1 MHCVKALKA
10 QGPLI
15 TFLINH
21 ITCRRGLSDPP
32 PLSLSHRSA
41 LLVSLYTLISRL
53 KPYLLLDFIAG
64 GLGAW
69 CSRRLATTHRH
80 TDKIHTC
87 IPAPVSTTDKQ
98 DSQNSPPPNTAP
110 RIGRALNITLTAT
123 PTIAVLYYQYQ
134 TTLNHKATE
143 SQGLGHA
150 LDLLLV
156 NCLLMLLKGL
166 CGDLGGV
173 YV

>member
-69 CSRRLATTHRH
+69 WCSQRLAATHRH

-98 DSQNSPPPNTAP
+98 DSQNSQPPNTAP

-134 TTLNHKATE
+134 TTE
-143 SQGLGHA
+143 SQGH
-150 LDLLLV
+150 
-156 NCLLMLLKGL
+156 
-166 CGDLGGV
+166 
-173 YV
+173 